1 MLVLIPKQDKILS
14 KTILLKITA
23 VRKMNELKIQKL
35 QYELNAMI
43 DNDDDFNKI
52 YETSVELDSLIVE
65 YYNHML
71 NRKEREY

>member
-1 MLVLIPKQDKILS
+1 
-14 KTILLKITA
+14 
-23 VRKMNELKIQKL
+23 MNELKIQKL